1 MGSGS
6 SGNAT
11 LVATDRVRLLVD
23 VGFSFREV
31 GKRLRAIGEDAEK
44 IDAIL
49 ISHEHADHVSG
60 LPQWVKKAKAPIYIT
75 ESTEAALGWNGG
87 EPNIERFRA
96 GQRLFIGDLEVDTF
110 TVPHDAVDPIAFCF
124 CSQGVKAGL
133 VMDLGYIPDSVKHH
147 VDGCH
152 LLLLESNHDLEML
165 RVSPYPFF
173 VRQRV
178 GSRNGHLSNQ
188 AVSEFLQTGFD
199 GQARWLVLTHL
210 SEKNNHP
217 AIAEMSA
224 RDALNRCGASDT
236 RLVLAEQRRP
246 TEVFRL

>member
-1 MGSGS
+1 M
-6 SGNAT
+6 
-11 LVATDRVRLLVD
+11 RLLVD

-31 GKRLRAIGEDAEK
+31 GKRLRAIDEDPEK

-60 LPQWVKKAKAPIYIT
+60 LPLWVKKAKAPIYMT
-75 ESTEAALGWNGG
+75 ESTEAALDWNGV
-87 EPNIERFRA
+87 EPKIERFRA
-96 GQRLFIGDLEVDTF
+96 GQRLFIEDLEVDTF
-110 TVPHDAVDPIAFCF
+110 TVPHDAVDPIAFCC
-124 CSQGVKAGL
+124 CSQGIKVGL

-147 VDGCH
+147 IDGCH
-152 LLLLESNHDLEML
+152 VLLLESNHDLEML

-188 AVSEFLQTGFD
+188 AVSEFLQTAFD
-199 GQARWLVLTHL
+199 RQARWLVLTHL

-224 RDALNRCGASDT
+224 RDALNRCGAMDT
-236 RLVLAEQRRP
+236 RLVVAEQRRP